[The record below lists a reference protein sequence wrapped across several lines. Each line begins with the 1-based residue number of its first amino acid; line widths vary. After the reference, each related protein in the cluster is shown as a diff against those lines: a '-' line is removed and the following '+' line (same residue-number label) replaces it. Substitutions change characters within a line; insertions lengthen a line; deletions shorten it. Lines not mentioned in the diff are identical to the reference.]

1 MRILGIHGW
10 GHDTAAALF
19 DDYRLIAAVQEE
31 RLTRIKS
38 WGVTVCRGCGPPSA
52 CERCLTAVSTS
63 SSPMRLYTRLLEAS
77 QLLKQDMQHSLAAS
91 MSTAALSA
99 LIWRRVPG
107 RCADYERYYV
117 RDLR

>member
-38 WGVTVCRGCGPPSA
+38 WGDGVPWLWPSECLRALLDGRVDFVVT
-52 CERCLTAVSTS
+52 
-63 SSPMRLYTRLLEAS
+63 MRLYTRLLEAS

-91 MSTAALSA
+91 MSMAALSA
-99 LIWRRVPG
+99 LIWPRVPG
-107 RCADYERYYV
+107 RCADYERHYV

>member
-19 DDYRLIAAVQEE
+19 DDYNLIAAVQEE

-38 WGVTVCRGCGPPSA
+38 WGDGCGPPSA

-99 LIWRRVPG
+99 LIWPRVPG
-107 RCADYERYYV
+107 RCADYDRHYV